1 MSKKLIAP
9 VAVSGALLG
18 SLVVGGAAYA
28 AAPTPTAPA
37 AAAAHAAAHHTDGTA
52 RSRWKAHRRGIR
64 AKVLAVSAAT
74 IGVTPK
80 ALVTELRTGKS
91 IAQVAAEHDVSAATV
106 IGALTSAADARVAT
120 AVKAGKLTQAQA
132 DKVTAALP
140 ARITKAV
147 DHVF

>member
-1 MSKKLIAP
+1 MLKKLIAP

-28 AAPTPTAPA
+28 AAPTSTAP
-37 AAAAHAAAHHTDGTA
+37 AAAHAAAHHTDGKA
-52 RSRWKAHRRGIR
+52 RTWWKAHRRSIR
-64 AKVLAVSAAT
+64 AKALAVSAAT

-91 IAQVAAEHDVSAATV
+91 IAQVAAEHNVSASSV
-106 IGALTSAADARVAT
+106 IGALTSAADAKVAT

-132 DKVTAALP
+132 DKITAALP

-147 DHVF
+147 NHVF